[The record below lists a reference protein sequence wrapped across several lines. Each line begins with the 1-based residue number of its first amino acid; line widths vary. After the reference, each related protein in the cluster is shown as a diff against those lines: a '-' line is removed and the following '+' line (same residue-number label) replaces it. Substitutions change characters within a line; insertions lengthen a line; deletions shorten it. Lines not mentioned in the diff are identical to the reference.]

1 MCLYVSCWGTSLVF
15 FFIGPSEK
23 RFQASFEAVSLT
35 QPVISGTRLTSC
47 PQSKVI
53 LLTQSHR
60 LVMTTLSFL
69 DYLAGLCFLSMSDF
83 THCCYASL
91 LVDTFNFK
99 QCQLSIIPPPPR
111 ELFSSL
117 QRLQA
122 VFDITLQHPDH
133 KILNKKPALCFR
145 KVMKM
150 TQFNFHTCHLNPSVI
165 RW

>member
-1 MCLYVSCWGTSLVF
+1 MCPAEPPAWF

-47 PQSKVI
+47 PESKVI

-83 THCCYASL
+83 THCCFASL
-91 LVDTFNFK
+91 LVDTFHFK
-99 QCQLSIIPPPPR
+99 QCQLSIISPR

-117 QRLQA
+117 QCLRA
-122 VFDITLQHPDH
+122 VFDITLQHPDL
-133 KILNKKPALCFR
+133 KILNEKPALCFR

-165 RW
+165 R